1 MTTHTTGPRRPTPAW
16 MAWNKPGNAGGSRS
30 GGSGGLGDWL
40 ARLPGIG
47 AGGGGSPLRWL
58 WLLVAAWLLY
68 SSFVLVAEQQRG
80 VVLRF
85 GRFERVMQPGPNL
98 KLPWPIERVIKVN
111 ATQIKNFEDRV
122 PVLTRDE
129 NIVEVAINVQ
139 YRVADPVTYLFG
151 TRDAD
156 EVLQQ
161 AALSTVR
168 EQVGRSDLDTVL
180 GAREQLA
187 VAARERL
194 QKSLEAYRTGLL
206 VTELNLPD
214 ARPPQQVKPAFD
226 DVNSAQQDKE
236 RLISEARAYAA
247 KIVPEARGQAA
258 RVRTVAQGYKDAEI
272 ARATGDAERF
282 ALLVEQYKA
291 APEVTRKRLWLETLQ
306 QVLGE
311 NRKVVGGDGRQL
323 IYVPMAGAAGA
334 APSAPAAA
342 TALLPELAAP
352 AAAESAPDTARSGR
366 PSRPQG
372 RPEVQ
377 R

>member
-1 MTTHTTGPRRPTPAW
+1 MTTRRDGPRGPKALW
-16 MAWNKPGNAGGSRS
+16 MAWNRP
-30 GGSGGLGDWL
+30 
-40 ARLPGIG
+40 
-47 AGGGGSPLRWL
+47 GGGGGGRPGGGIGRILDGLPNLGGGNPLRWVALLLAL
-58 WLLVAAWLLY
+58 WLVFNC
-68 SSFVLVAEQQRG
+68 FVLIAEQQRG

-85 GRFERVMQPGPNL
+85 GRFDRIMQPGPNL
-98 KLPWPIERVIKVN
+98 KLPWPVERVIKVN
-111 ATQIKNFEDRV
+111 ATQIKNYEDRV

-129 NIVEVAINVQ
+129 NIVEVSVNVQ
-139 YRVADPVTYLFG
+139 YRVADPTLYLFG
-151 TRDAD
+151 TRNAD
-156 EVLQQ
+156 EVLRQ

-194 QKSLEAYRTGLL
+194 QKSLDAYRTGLV

-258 RVRTVAQGYKDAEI
+258 RVRTVAEGYKTAEI

-282 ALLVEQYKA
+282 SLLVAQYKG
-291 APEVTRKRLWLETLQ
+291 APEVTRKRLWLETVQ
-306 QVLGE
+306 DVLAK
-311 NRKVVGGDGRQL
+311 NRKVVGGDSRQL
-323 IYVPMAGAAGA
+323 IYVPMQDAGKPASAAS
-334 APSAPAAA
+334 SAPVLA
-342 TALLPELAAP
+342 PELLSPTVQASPGDP
-352 AAAESAPDTARSGR
+352 ARPARTGR
-366 PSRPQG
+366 PAG
-372 RPEVQ
+372 REEVV

>member
-1 MTTHTTGPRRPTPAW
+1 MTTQDSGPRGPKAAW
-16 MAWNKPGNAGGSRS
+16 MAWNRPGGSTGKSS
-30 GGSGGLGDWL
+30 GGGFS
-40 ARLPGIG
+40 RLLNQFPEI
-47 AGGGGSPLRWL
+47 GGGSPLRWL
-58 WLLVAAWLLY
+58 GLALALWLAY
-68 SSFVLVAEQQRG
+68 NCFVLVAEQQRG

-85 GRFERVMQPGPNL
+85 GQFDRIMQPGPNF
-98 KLPWPIERVIKVN
+98 KLPWPIETITKVN
-111 ATQIKNFEDRV
+111 ATQIKNYEASV

-129 NIVEVAINVQ
+129 NIVDVSINVQ
-139 YRVADPVTYLFG
+139 YKVADAKLYLFG
-151 TRDAD
+151 TRDGD
-156 EVLQQ
+156 EVLKQ

-187 VAARERL
+187 VSARERL
-194 QKSLEAYRTGLL
+194 QKSLEAYRTGLQ

-226 DVNSAQQDKE
+226 DVNSAQQDQQ

-258 RVRTVAQGYKDAEI
+258 RVRTVSAGYKTAEI

-282 ALLVEQYKA
+282 SLLVAQYKG
-291 APEVTRKRLWLETLQ
+291 APDVTRKRLWLEAVQ
-306 QVLGE
+306 DVLAK

-323 IYVPMAGAAGA
+323 IYVPMTDAAKTVT
-334 APSAPAAA
+334 P
-342 TALLPELAAP
+342 TQALLPDLVSP
-352 AAAESAPDTARSGR
+352 AVQATEQATEQNSARPARGGR
-366 PSRPQG
+366 PAG
-372 RPEVQ
+372 REEVV